1 MGHMA
6 DLDAVRGPESKE
18 PSRSRVPGGATDEGR
33 AHGPWFIRQSQLVY
47 QDPWLSVRRDDVRRP
62 DGDPGSY
69 VVVHL
74 KPGVCVVALDA
85 DGHVHLTEEFHYG
98 VGRVTLEAVSGGVE
112 AGHETVHTAHRE
124 LAEELGITA
133 GRLTSLGM
141 VDPFTANV
149 VSPTEMFLAER
160 LTFGAAAPEGTE
172 QIRRVSMPLREA
184 VRAALD
190 GRITHGPSCL
200 ALLKVW
206 LRSGGG
212 DV

>member
-1 MGHMA
+1 MA
-6 DLDAVRGPESKE
+6 GLGDSTGAERLQGADSGSDG
-18 PSRSRVPGGATDEGR
+18 SRR
-33 AHGPWFIRQSQLVY
+33 HGPWTIRQSQLVY
-47 QDPWLSVRRDDVRRP
+47 QDPWVTLRRDEVTRP

-74 KPGVCVVALDA
+74 KRGVCVVALDA
-85 DGHVHLTEEFHYG
+85 EEQVHLTEEFHYG

-112 AGHETVHTAHRE
+112 QGHETAETAHRE

-149 VSPTEMFLAER
+149 VSPTELFLAEQ

-172 QIRRVSMPLREA
+172 QIRRVSMPLAEA

-190 GRITHGPSCL
+190 GRITHAPSCL

-206 LRSGGG
+206 LRRGGG
-212 DV
+212 EPHG